1 MTKSEKL
8 AKELAEKRTALNAKK
23 EEVRTAAENE
33 DTPIADVKAGVEDV
47 AKLQAEIDELK
58 DDIDTLKSAS
68 ELNTEEQA
76 EAKDVKKDEEKPDEN
91 TQNEKEDEDEKMK
104 LKAQNAHEENRD
116 VVVVE
121 EKRDA
126 LNMFLHSKGEVR
138 DGLKKSDVGVLI
150 PEEIIYVPRDEINTI
165 TDLSALVEKTSVT
178 AASGKYPILKR
189 ASTTLPSVS
198 ELEKN
203 PALAKPEFEQ
213 IAWEIET
220 YRGALP
226 LSQESIADSQID
238 LTGLVSKHI
247 QVIKLNTTNAKIASV
262 LSGFK
267 KVKAGAETLA
277 DDLKTAINTHFDV
290 AYSLSLVVTKSFY
303 NQLDHLKD
311 GEGRYILNDDIKVA
325 SGKNV
330 FGVPLVIVED
340 TAFGGKPGSK
350 QAFLGDLKR
359 AVLFTDRLDIAV
371 NWVDNDVYG
380 KILQAVVRFDVK
392 QADKEAGEFIE
403 LSATAEKVE

>member
-1 MTKSEKL
+1 MKKSDKL
-8 AKELAEKRTALNAKK
+8 AKELAEKQTALKAKTA
-23 EEVRTAAENE
+23 EVRAAAEKE
-33 DTPIADVKAGVEDV
+33 DTPIDDVKAGVAEV
-47 AKLQAEIDELK
+47 TKLQEEIETIK
-58 DDIDTLKSAS
+58 SDIDTLKEAS
-68 ELNTEEQA
+68 ELKVDEQQDDVKSEEKDAGEDDTEE
-76 EAKDVKKDEEKPDEN
+76 KKDEEE
-91 TQNEKEDEDEKMK
+91 EMK
-104 LKAQNAHEENRD
+104 LKAKSTHTENRD
-116 VVVVE
+116 AELVE

-126 LNMFLHSKGEVR
+126 LNGFLHSKGEVR
-138 DGLKKSDVGVLI
+138 DGLKTSDVGVLI
-150 PEEIIYVPRDEINTI
+150 PEEIIYVPRDEINTV

-178 AASGKYPILKR
+178 SASGKYPILKR
-189 ASTTLPSVS
+189 ASTTLPSVA

-203 PALAKPEFEQ
+203 PELAKPQFEQ
-213 IAWEIET
+213 IDWSIET

-226 LSQESIADSQID
+226 LSQESISDSQID
-238 LTGLVSKHI
+238 LTGLVAKHI

-262 LSGFK
+262 LSAFK
-267 KVKAGAETLA
+267 KATVGAETLA

-290 AYSLSLVVTKSFY
+290 AYSLALVVTKSFY

-311 GEGRYILNDDIKVA
+311 GEGRYILNNDVTVA
-325 SGKNV
+325 SGKSV

-340 TAFGGKPGSK
+340 TAFGGKVGAA

-392 QADKEAGEFIE
+392 QADKEAGEFID
-403 LSATAEKVE
+403 LAVAKASK